1 MILTRGLASP
11 SKASV
16 GLSQKQ
22 ENVGSRRISGINT
35 LLNLQRTHGNAFVQ
49 RLLQRKLAVSQPGD
63 AYEQEADRVAD
74 AVVRKN
80 DPRSLVP
87 SITRYKQPGV
97 HRMCP
102 ECEEEIEHRQV
113 AGKEAVQE
121 EELQAMPRP
130 EMENEVARVN
140 TLSGRSYHPA
150 LDEAVLQKQ
159 SAQVRL
165 STRSVGATPA
175 IISCQ
180 ETSPEETS
188 GKQRGAGS
196 KPRDI
201 KKLLKDPCFG
211 ERVDDTKAQCQF
223 SSKQSIMTRLVE
235 ENALRACTGAISAI
249 NMPGNEERVK
259 QIAKDYFHLDIKLSE
274 KTKRTLIKTI
284 KAISAKLEHAA
295 IECRTCHDE
304 GCNRGLIAF
313 VESRTVLALCPPFFD
328 SEIHKVYLT
337 PRYLI
342 HEAGHLAGVNTPT
355 RDELY
360 CHQEATKEDKCPV
373 VDAIHNVDAWSHFIE
388 DVASSI

>member
-1 MILTRGLASP
+1 VILTRGLASP

-35 LLNLQRTHGNAFVQ
+35 LLNLQRIHGNAFVQ
-49 RLLQRKLAVSQPGD
+49 RLLQRKLAVSQSGD

-87 SITRYKQPGV
+87 SITRYEQPGV
-97 HRMCP
+97 HGMCR
-102 ECEEEIEHRQV
+102 ECEEEIEHRKV
-113 AGKEAVQE
+113 AGKQAVQE

-140 TLSGRSYHPA
+140 THSGRSYRPA

-211 ERVDDTKAQCQF
+211 ERVDDTKRNVSFPAN
-223 SSKQSIMTRLVE
+223 SQSRVDSLRKALYALVPE
-235 ENALRACTGAISAI
+235 
-249 NMPGNEERVK
+249 
-259 QIAKDYFHLDIKLSE
+259 Q
-274 KTKRTLIKTI
+274 
-284 KAISAKLEHAA
+284 
-295 IECRTCHDE
+295 
-304 GCNRGLIAF
+304 
-313 VESRTVLALCPPFFD
+313 SRQST
-328 SEIHKVYLT
+328 
-337 PRYLI
+337 
-342 HEAGHLAGVNTPT
+342 
-355 RDELY
+355 
-360 CHQEATKEDKCPV
+360 
-373 VDAIHNVDAWSHFIE
+373 
-388 DVASSI
+388 

>member
-1 MILTRGLASP
+1 M
-11 SKASV
+11 
-16 GLSQKQ
+16 
-22 ENVGSRRISGINT
+22 
-35 LLNLQRTHGNAFVQ
+35 H
-49 RLLQRKLAVSQPGD
+49 RKLAVSQPGD

-102 ECEEEIEHRQV
+102 ECEEEIEHRKV

-140 TLSGRSYHPA
+140 TLSGKSYHPA

-180 ETSPEETS
+180 ERSPEETS

-223 SSKQSIMTRLVE
+223 SSKQSIMIRIVKE
-235 ENALRACTGAISAI
+235 SALRTCTSAI
-249 NMPGNEERVK
+249 AAIKMPGNEERVK

-274 KTKRTLIKTI
+274 KTKRALIKTI
-284 KAISAKLEHAA
+284 KAVSGKLKDAA

-328 SEIHKVYLT
+328 REIHKVHLT

-342 HEAGHLAGVNTPT
+342 NEAGHLAGVNTPT